1 MSPTR
6 PAQPSRILWVIS
18 LSVAYWM
25 CRNTRIMLHFTNQRK
40 PVDVVVVVVVCQ
52 RAERQFSG
60 PVRIIISIFIAIHE
74 LCEKCLTVIS
84 HCNSAS
90 LCRRNASLL
99 PVIAAQLVCAKCLTL
114 VVVNRFYVGYSPAV
128 EQTHC
133 ARM

>member
-1 MSPTR
+1 
-6 PAQPSRILWVIS
+6 
-18 LSVAYWM
+18 
-25 CRNTRIMLHFTNQRK
+25 MLHFTNQRK
-40 PVDVVVVVVVCQ
+40 RVVVVVVVVVVCQ

-99 PVIAAQLVCAKCLTL
+99 PVIATQLVCAGEMLHSYRSL
-114 VVVNRFYVGYSPAV
+114 QLS
-128 EQTHC
+128 
-133 ARM
+133 